1 MGQGGKGKVQTSSY
15 LEQLNKLLAAS
26 APDHVTIFCEAEPGE
41 LQAVQASALGMIVSE
56 FVANSI
62 KHAFAGDR
70 AGEIKISLR
79 RQEGAEGWLLE
90 CRDNG
95 CGPGAGARLEQ
106 PAKKNMVLIGPPGS
120 GKGTQ
125 APIIKDKYSLCH
137 LATGDLLR
145 AEVKA
150 GSDLGK
156 EAEAVM
162 NRGEL
167 VSDELVLAIVR
178 SRLQNHSGGWL
189 LDGFPRN
196 LAQAE
201 ALDALLSELNQPLQS
216 VLLMELDD
224 EELVQRLL
232 ARGRADDNEEVI
244 RHRLSVY
251 REQTAPLINHY
262 EQRGQLKRVLST
274 GTIEAVAEQINAAL
288 A

>member
-1 MGQGGKGKVQTSSY
+1 MSHR
-15 LEQLNKLLAAS
+15 LL
-26 APDHVTIFCEAEPGE
+26 
-41 LQAVQASALGMIVSE
+41 
-56 FVANSI
+56 FV
-62 KHAFAGDR
+62 
-70 AGEIKISLR
+70 
-79 RQEGAEGWLLE
+79 
-90 CRDNG
+90 
-95 CGPGAGARLEQ
+95 
-106 PAKKNMVLIGPPGS
+106 GPPGA

-125 APIIKDKYSLCH
+125 AERLAASHGLLH
-137 LATGDLLR
+137 LSTGDLLR

-274 GTIEAVAEQINAAL
+274 GTIEAVAEKINAAL

>member
-1 MGQGGKGKVQTSSY
+1 MSHR
-15 LEQLNKLLAAS
+15 LL
-26 APDHVTIFCEAEPGE
+26 
-41 LQAVQASALGMIVSE
+41 
-56 FVANSI
+56 FV
-62 KHAFAGDR
+62 
-70 AGEIKISLR
+70 
-79 RQEGAEGWLLE
+79 
-90 CRDNG
+90 
-95 CGPGAGARLEQ
+95 
-106 PAKKNMVLIGPPGS
+106 GPPGA

-125 APIIKDKYSLCH
+125 AERLAASHGLLH
-137 LATGDLLR
+137 LSTGDLLR

-167 VSDELVLAIVR
+167 VSDALVLAIVR
-178 SRLQNHSGGWL
+178 SRLQNHCGGWL

-201 ALDALLSELNQPLQS
+201 ALDELLSELNQPLQS

-262 EQRGQLKRVLST
+262 EQRGQLKRVVST

-288 A
+288 D

>member
-1 MGQGGKGKVQTSSY
+1 MSHR
-15 LEQLNKLLAAS
+15 LL
-26 APDHVTIFCEAEPGE
+26 
-41 LQAVQASALGMIVSE
+41 
-56 FVANSI
+56 FV
-62 KHAFAGDR
+62 
-70 AGEIKISLR
+70 
-79 RQEGAEGWLLE
+79 
-90 CRDNG
+90 
-95 CGPGAGARLEQ
+95 
-106 PAKKNMVLIGPPGS
+106 GPPGA

-125 APIIKDKYSLCH
+125 AERLAASHGLLH
-137 LATGDLLR
+137 LSTGDLLR
-145 AEVKA
+145 AAGKA

-167 VSDELVLAIVR
+167 VSDALVLAIVR

-201 ALDALLSELNQPLQS
+201 ALDELLSKLNQPLQS

-274 GTIEAVAEQINAAL
+274 GTIEAVASQINAAL